1 MYEHTQRYESL
12 GLNVS
17 AEQEERFAW
26 VTQYLDN
33 NVLVYDW
40 FDYSSGSLLHNGS
53 VDFQN
58 AFRITHRA
66 CYHNCTISASVY

>member
-17 AEQEERFAW
+17 AEQEGRFAW

-33 NVLVYDW
+33 NVVGYDW
-40 FDYSSGSLLHNGS
+40 SDYSSGSRLHNDS
-53 VDFQN
+53 VVFQN
-58 AFRITHRA
+58 AFRITYRA
-66 CYHNCTISASVY
+66 GYHNCTISASIY